1 MRMNVL
7 KLAIAGIAIL
17 FIALVAMFGVSM
29 VLMPGA
35 GHIAAPAQ
43 NESPDDTPDAGD
55 SLPVVPGNIKTAFGS
70 LSMASA
76 DTAVREWLA
85 DKTTVYVAGI
95 ASDFCVDGES
105 DQWTIT
111 YASDKGQYIVFVTGG
126 SIVETR
132 DSQSSPQQGIDPRA
146 LIDSDRAWGA
156 VADDIKA
163 SGGTLPETVSMKLMI
178 VAGTPCWDVSYQASD
193 GFRILRIDA
202 SDGTISDRAT
212 IG

>member
-1 MRMNVL
+1 MKMNTL
-7 KLAIAGIAIL
+7 KLAIAGIAVL
-17 FIALVAMFGVSM
+17 FIALVAIFGVSM

-35 GHIAAPAQ
+35 GPIAAPAQ
-43 NESPDDTPDAGD
+43 SESPDNATNAGD
-55 SLPVVPGNIKTAFGS
+55 SLSGMPGSARTAFGS

-76 DTAVREWLA
+76 DAAVREWLA

-95 ASDFCVDGES
+95 ASDFCADGES

-126 SIVETR
+126 SILETR
-132 DSQSSPQQGIDPRA
+132 DTQSSPQQGIDPRT
-146 LIDSDRAWGA
+146 LIDSDRAWRA
-156 VADDIKA
+156 AADDITA

-178 VAGTPCWDVSYQASD
+178 VAGTPCWDISYQSSD
-193 GFRILRIDA
+193 GFRILRVDA
-202 SDGTISDRAT
+202 SDGTISNRAT